1 MGLGIDEGDVERG
14 ISAGAH
20 VIACDAGST
29 DSGPAY
35 LSNSMS
41 KYSRAAIK
49 HDLRIMMVARHKAGI
64 PLLIGS
70 CGTCGANKA
79 LEWTRDIVLEIAHE
93 LGQRPRIAL
102 LYSEQEPEAIAK
114 LAADGR
120 IKALAPFEGADPD
133 TFLECNRI
141 VALLGPEPYI
151 AAVKAGADI
160 VLGGR
165 TTDPAVLAAVP
176 LMRGAGAGPAW
187 HAAKIGECGA
197 LCAIRPRDGGV
208 LLRIGEDHFEVEPLR
223 PGNQCTPQH
232 PFRGELVGECPDPP
246 RPYGK
251 WRDIVER
258 RRHQL

>member
-1 MGLGIDEGDVERG
+1 MTTTDKHTIVLVPIGAMGLGIDEGDVERG

-102 LYSEQEPEAIAK
+102 L
-114 LAADGR
+114 
-120 IKALAPFEGADPD
+120 
-133 TFLECNRI
+133 
-141 VALLGPEPYI
+141 
-151 AAVKAGADI
+151 
-160 VLGGR
+160 
-165 TTDPAVLAAVP
+165 
-176 LMRGAGAGPAW
+176 
-187 HAAKIGECGA
+187 
-197 LCAIRPRDGGV
+197 
-208 LLRIGEDHFEVEPLR
+208 
-223 PGNQCTPQH
+223 
-232 PFRGELVGECPDPP
+232 
-246 RPYGK
+246 
-251 WRDIVER
+251 
-258 RRHQL
+258 